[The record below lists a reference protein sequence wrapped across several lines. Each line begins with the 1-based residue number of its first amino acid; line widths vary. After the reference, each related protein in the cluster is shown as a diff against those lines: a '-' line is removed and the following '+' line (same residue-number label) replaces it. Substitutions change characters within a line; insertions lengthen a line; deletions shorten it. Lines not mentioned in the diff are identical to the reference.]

1 MAMNKEDCKVKI
13 EILKDG
19 PVKITGDFIFRD
31 SSGKTSSEYKELLI
45 CRCGGSGNKP
55 FCDGTHKKRGIKN

>member
-1 MAMNKEDCKVKI
+1 MTDPAKKNPVRI

-19 PVKITGDFIFRD
+19 PIRIKGDFLFRN
-31 SSGKTSSEYKELLI
+31 SSGEVSSEHKDIYI

-55 FCDGTHKKRGIKN
+55 FCDGTHKKAMLKN